1 MREIWTTKQS
11 EPSQQACTDTRARKR
26 SVNKQLEFSRC
37 KLRRG
42 VLVNKNSQPLRRTL
56 SESEVFAGE
65 PSQITDYI
73 LIIVKKLNLDQ

>member
-1 MREIWTTKQS
+1 MREVWTTKQS
-11 EPSQQACTDTRARKR
+11 EPSQQASTDTRARKR

-42 VLVNKNSQPLRRTL
+42 VPVNKNSQPLRRTL

-65 PSQITDYI
+65 PSQLTDYI